1 MTSLKTTYMGVEL
14 RNPIVAGASSLTSNV
29 TTIKALEQAGAGA
42 VVMGS
47 LFEEQIQLESFQLEE
62 DLTDFDNLYAEMTTI
77 FPNIQYAGPEEHLMW
92 VRRAKEAASIP
103 VFASLNAV
111 SHATWVKYAKLLAET
126 GVDGLEL
133 NFYATP
139 TDFGRDAAS
148 IEDEQVETVR
158 AVKAAISIPFA
169 VKLSPFYTNPLQFIS
184 RLDAEG
190 PDGVV
195 VFNRLFQPEID
206 VEAECHVSPLRLGH
220 EGDAGLPLRFTG
232 LLYDRIKANVC
243 ASSGIFS
250 SGDVIQMLLAGA
262 TCVQVVSTLYKNRI
276 PQMASLVKGLED
288 WMAAKG
294 YGTVSDF
301 RGKLS
306 HASSADRW
314 AYTRAQYVKLLLKPE
329 LLQRQRVR

>member
-1 MTSLKTTYMGVEL
+1 MTSLNTTYMGVEL
-14 RNPIVAGASSLTSNV
+14 RNPIIAGASSLTSNV

-47 LFEEQIQLESFQLEE
+47 LFEEQIQLEGFQLDE
-62 DLTDFDNLYAEMTTI
+62 DLTEFDNLHAEMTSV
-77 FPNIQYAGPEEHLMW
+77 FPSLEHAGPEEHLMW
-92 VRRAKEAASIP
+92 VRRAKEAVTIP
-103 VFASLNAV
+103 IFASLNAV
-111 SHATWVKYAKLLAET
+111 SHETWVEYARLLAET

-139 TDFGRDAAS
+139 TDFGRDAAT
-148 IEDEQVETVR
+148 IEDEQIATVR
-158 AVKAAISIPFA
+158 SVRESVSIPCA
-169 VKLSPFYTNPLQFIS
+169 VKLSSFYTNPLHFIS

-190 PDGVV
+190 VDAVV

-206 VEAECHVSPLRLGH
+206 VDDECHVSPLRLSH
-220 EGDAGLPLRFTG
+220 EGDAGLPLRFAG
-232 LLYDRIKANVC
+232 LLYDRITADVC
-243 ASSGIFS
+243 VSSGIFS
-250 SGDVIQMLLAGA
+250 SEDVIQMLLAGA
-262 TCVQVVSTLYKNRI
+262 SCVQVVSTLYKNRI
-276 PQMASLVKGLED
+276 PQMAALVESLET

-294 YGTVSDF
+294 YESVGDF

-306 HASSADRW
+306 YAAGAGRW